1 MNILMIGF
9 EGGRW
14 AAARLAKPLRA
25 AGFQVAALCQADHPL
40 AQTRYLHRHF
50 ALANVHS
57 SRHLEVRLAEAMR
70 IWQPRLIIPADER
83 VIACLHALVRQA
95 RSSGSSRLD
104 TAMLATIVASLCAP
118 EQFDAMLLKSSTLA
132 LARTLGVR
140 VPEGCSVASPE
151 AAAASAERIG
161 FPVYVKKSFSWGGQG
176 VALCR
181 DELELAAAMAPPRR
195 RSQLPFRRRLKKLL
209 HRNWYPTGTAI
220 DVQKS
225 IVGEPAMYCGVAV
238 AGKLVAGFAGFAR
251 QTGVP
256 NGPSSIVSLGQ
267 HAEMQRASAA
277 MIAALGATG
286 FVSFDFMI
294 ESGTG
299 HAYLIECNPRPIPVC
314 HLGARIGVDLC
325 MALAAELR
333 AEPQKPAAAMRAE
346 DVRLFPQE
354 WLREPAGLAN
364 SEVYLDVPWD
374 DPALLRAMVGATNPE
389 KLLAA

>member
-1 MNILMIGF
+1 
-9 EGGRW
+9 
-14 AAARLAKPLRA
+14 
-25 AGFQVAALCQADHPL
+25 
-40 AQTRYLHRHF
+40 
-50 ALANVHS
+50 
-57 SRHLEVRLAEAMR
+57 MR

-104 TAMLATIVASLCAP
+104 AAALATIIASLCAP

-140 VPEGCSVASPE
+140 VPEGCSVALAE
-151 AAAASAERIG
+151 AATTSAERIG
-161 FPVYVKKSFSWGGQG
+161 FPVYVKRSFSWGGQG

-181 DELELAAAMAPPRR
+181 DKSEVAAAMASARP
-195 RSQLPFRRRLKKLL
+195 RSQLPFRKRLKALL

-225 IVGEPAMYCGVAV
+225 IAGQPAMYCGIAV
-238 AGKLVAGFAGFAR
+238 EGKLVAGFAGFAR

-256 NGPSSIVSLGQ
+256 NGPSSIVSLGE
-267 HAEMQRASAA
+267 HEEMQQASAA

-299 HAYLIECNPRPIPVC
+299 YAYLIECNPRPIPVC

-325 MALAAELR
+325 VALAAELR
-333 AEPQKPAAAMRAE
+333 AEPQKPTAAIRAE
-346 DVRLFPQE
+346 DIRLFPQE
-354 WLREPAGLAN
+354 WQREPADLAD
-364 SEVYLDVPWD
+364 SDVYLDVPWD
-374 DPALLRAMVGATNPE
+374 DPALLRAMVGAPHPE
-389 KLLAA
+389 KLIAA

>member
-25 AGFQVAALCQADHPL
+25 AGFEVAALCRPDHPL

-50 ALANVHS
+50 PLANVHS

-83 VIACLHALVRQA
+83 VIACLHALVREA

-104 TAMLATIVASLCAP
+104 AAMLATIVASLCAP

-140 VPEGCSVASPE
+140 VPEGCSVASVE
-151 AAAASAERIG
+151 AATASAESIG
-161 FPVYVKKSFSWGGQG
+161 FPVYIKRSFSWGGQG
-176 VALCR
+176 VTLCR
-181 DELELAAAMAPPRR
+181 DQPEVAAAMAPTRP
-195 RSQLPFRRRLKKLL
+195 RSQMPFRKRLKKLL

-225 IVGEPAMYCGVAV
+225 IVGEPARYCGIAV
-238 AGKLVAGFAGFAR
+238 GGKLVAGFAGFAR
-251 QTGVP
+251 QTGTP

-267 HAEMQRASAA
+267 HAEMRQASAA

-294 ESGTG
+294 ESRTG

-314 HLGARIGVDLC
+314 HLGGRIGVDLC
-325 MALAAELR
+325 VALAAELR
-333 AEPQKPAAAMRAE
+333 AEPPKPAGAIRAE
-346 DVRLFPQE
+346 DIRLFPQE
-354 WLREPAGLAN
+354 WQREPADLAD
-364 SEVYLDVPWD
+364 SDAYLDVPWD
-374 DPALLRAMVGATNPE
+374 DPALLRAMVGAPHPE
-389 KLLAA
+389 KPIAA